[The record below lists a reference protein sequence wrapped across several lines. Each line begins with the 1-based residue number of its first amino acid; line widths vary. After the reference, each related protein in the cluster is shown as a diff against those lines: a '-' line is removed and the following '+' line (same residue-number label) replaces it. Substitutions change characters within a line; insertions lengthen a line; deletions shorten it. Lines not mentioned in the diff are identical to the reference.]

1 MSESKK
7 KKWDDLKKPFA
18 KSVVKKNPAGFGDY
32 VPHHIYTRR
41 LVESGLF
48 DSFDTVEVIKGQAG
62 HVIGARCT
70 LVVDGKSVTHVGD
83 VEPSAINQFLNGK
96 KSEGELIKDAE
107 SDALKRC
114 CMRLGIGLEL
124 WEQDMSE
131 EEYNVSAAPVQ
142 EEPKKKVAQ
151 ETGTPHSKPRITV
164 NQLKEMVLVSCNDDK
179 NFAARCYKDCYNRAV
194 IKTKKDDITK
204 WEDADIKTFL
214 DLVDSYIDKN
224 KETFEERKNNEPV
237 VNRIIEN
244 LDNVTEITDKEK
256 DMDFS
261 NDDWKAGKEAD
272 PMTEAQKGFLEGLI
286 NQAIDKGLDALAA
299 EAKQYLNSD
308 NTGKV
313 SCSDW
318 INKLKNAL

>member
-1 MSESKK
+1 M
-7 KKWDDLKKPFA
+7 
-18 KSVVKKNPAGFGDY
+18 G
-32 VPHHIYTRR
+32 TRHER
-41 LVESGLF
+41 RGIQ
-48 DSFDTVEVIKGQAG
+48 DT
-62 HVIGARCT
+62 
-70 LVVDGKSVTHVGD
+70 
-83 VEPSAINQFLNGK
+83 
-96 KSEGELIKDAE
+96 
-107 SDALKRC
+107 
-114 CMRLGIGLEL
+114 
-124 WEQDMSE
+124 
-131 EEYNVSAAPVQ
+131 
-142 EEPKKKVAQ
+142 PKKKEVAQ